1 MEQYT
6 SLVII
11 TPAVDTAWVEAL
23 VPLLRRG
30 AIPTV
35 LLLDPV
41 SFADPEPFDPSTGP
55 FDRLRTG
62 LRAGSAQDE
71 QSRRGGADDLS
82 VMRAL
87 LVDLGVVHYVIT
99 RDLLD
104 QPEARPVQ
112 QEHRGRPVSGPAPAP
127 VRRPR
132 EAGWK
137 VLS

>member
-1 MEQYT
+1 LLAGIGPTLEQRT

-23 VPLLRRG
+23 LPLLRCG

-35 LLLDPV
+35 LLLDPA
-41 SFADPEPFDPSTGP
+41 SFGGTGN
-55 FDRLRTG
+55 
-62 LRAGSAQDE
+62 
-71 QSRRGGADDLS
+71 LS
-82 VMRAL
+82 VTQAL

-104 QPEARPVQ
+104 RPEARPGQ
-112 QEHRGRPVSGPAPAP
+112 QEHWGRPVLGPAPAP
-127 VRRPR
+127 VRQRR
-132 EAGWK
+132 ETGWE